1 MDILQLAK
9 AFRSARFE
17 CRLTQKEVARG
28 AGLSVVTVSRFERGE
43 LLEIGVVKLLNL
55 FNQVGLELYPRPLG
69 HLRTLDDIQRE
80 RSTSSASLGLRAAIG
95 ARGNPNIP
103 RDSTPASVFGQRAAK
118 TSLEKNAP
126 AIQRVRHSKGEKTRG

>member
-1 MDILQLAK
+1 MDILQLANV
-9 AFRSARFE
+9 FRTARLE
-17 CRLTQKEVARG
+17 CRLTQQDVARG

-69 HLRTLDDIQRE
+69 HSRTLDDIQRE
-80 RSTSSASLGLRAAIG
+80 RSTGSASLGLRAAM
-95 ARGNPNIP
+95 
-103 RDSTPASVFGQRAAK
+103 TY
-118 TSLEKNAP
+118 LEKTAP